1 MYKDMIKTN
10 KWELDFDEIP
20 SEEQLGAK
28 IKVLEER
35 ISRKNEKLLEKEL
48 ILEELT
54 KLLEK
59 YWKSALENWEQT
71 LIDNQKLNEIKSKT

>member
-10 KWELDFDEIP
+10 KRELDFEEIP
-20 SEEQLGAK
+20 SEEQLSAK

-48 ILEELT
+48 ILEELS

-59 YWKSALENWEQT
+59 YRKSALDNREQT
-71 LIDNQKLNEIKSKT
+71 LIDN

>member
-1 MYKDMIKTN
+1 MIKTN

-59 YWKSALENWEQT
+59 YWKSALENREQT
-71 LIDNQKLNEIKSKT
+71 LIDNQKLNEIKAKT

>member
-35 ISRKNEKLLEKEL
+35 ISWKNEKLLEKEL
-48 ILEELT
+48 ILEELS
-54 KLLEK
+54 KILEK
-59 YWKSALENWEQT
+59 YWKSALENREQT
-71 LIDNQKLNEIKSKT
+71 LIDNQKLNEIKAKT

>member
-59 YWKSALENWEQT
+59 YWKSALENREQT
-71 LIDNQKLNEIKSKT
+71 LIDNQKLNEIKAKT

>member
-10 KWELDFDEIP
+10 KRELDFDEIP

-59 YWKSALENWEQT
+59 Y
-71 LIDNQKLNEIKSKT
+71 